1 MDNKKWLALFSQTG
15 KEIADVSRSLNNRYP
30 DFVITDNMN
39 KESCVDTYVLNNCP
53 IEWVNFKTFTKEEK
67 ILYYEKHF
75 SQYDLITLHGW
86 LNIIPGVICERYE
99 IYNGHPGLITHY
111 PELKGKDP
119 QVRAWN
125 DIEKYPYVGSV
136 VHRVTPVVDDGEI
149 LTESV
154 LNRSY
159 CTSLDETY
167 NTLRATSLRSWVEF
181 LRTQL

>member
-15 KEIADVSRSLNNRYP
+15 KEIADVSRSLNNRCP

-53 IEWVNFKTFTKEEK
+53 IEWVNFKAFTKEEK
-67 ILYYEKHF
+67 ILYYENHF

-119 QVRAWN
+119 VERVWEN
-125 DIEKYPYVGSV
+125 INRYELLGSV
-136 VHRVTPVVDDGEI
+136 IHKVTAEIDGGQI
-149 LTESV
+149 LYHASESTAD
-154 LNRSY
+154 
-159 CTSLDETY
+159 CKTY
-167 NTLRATSLRSWVEF
+167 EDVCKAARRTSLRSWVEF